1 MKLLYAEDE
10 ISMSEAVVDILTY
23 HKYNVDAVYDGENAL
38 AYAEAEQY
46 DGIILDIMMPKLSGL
61 EVLEQLRKK
70 GNNTPIL
77 LLTAKVEIEDRIQGL
92 DMGADDY
99 LPKPFA
105 MGELLARVRAMLRRK
120 ENFTPDILKIGNLT
134 LNMQSYELSC
144 NGQSF
149 VLPKLEYQL
158 IELLMLN
165 KGIYLSTEDLLTK
178 VWGYDTDAELGTVWV
193 YISHLR
199 KRLTDLSA
207 NVVIRAKRNV
217 GYTLEVEE

>member
-23 HKYNVDAVYDGENAL
+23 HKYNVDAVYDGADAL
-38 AYAEAEQY
+38 AYAETEQY

-120 ENFTPDILKIGNLT
+120 ENFTPNILKVGNLS

-178 VWGYDTDAELGTVWV
+178 VWGYDTDAEIGTVWV
-193 YISHLR
+193 YISYLR
-199 KRLTDLSA
+199 KRLTALSA